1 MSKTLTTILL
11 LLGLGLAA
19 LVAFPGLFQSNRDI
33 DTEAPD
39 ARTVEVKQ
47 DRGKTVY
54 WVLPGKRELGEI
66 EWGTPQHPK
75 ALVAPVVQQAKQLPA
90 PLNESVP
97 QLLSELPILGGL
109 PLEARATDE
118 AGSAFTTTK
127 TPTAVS
133 DKGRIVEGS
142 FRAVYRDRA
151 PWDRP
156 SQWAEAPDGVDVSA
170 SFTDPQGNE
179 YRLVVERLW
188 QPPIP
193 DWQTG
198 GGVVTD
204 TWIHGNTGTESPL
217 FPRVF
222 TYGAF
227 WGVGDVIVNGNVVN
241 EDQWIHFMT
250 TQTVRNQ
257 DYELAVQSELP
268 LARENTIAGQV
279 HHTHVVVRPV
289 KVTDRGP
296 VFEPVHTKFTLPNGK
311 NQPFLHLMFEQ
322 DAIVHDD
329 FNR

>member
-1 MSKTLTTILL
+1 MSKTWITILL
-11 LLGLGLAA
+11 VLGLGLAA
-19 LVAFPGLFQSNRDI
+19 FVAFPGFFSSNPN
-33 DTEAPD
+33 TQTSSPD

-54 WVLPGKRELGEI
+54 WILPGKRELGEL

-75 ALVAPVVQQAKQLPA
+75 VLVEPVIQQAKQLPA

-97 QLLSELPILGGL
+97 QLLSDLPILGGL
-109 PLEARATDE
+109 PMKARATNE
-118 AGSAFTTTK
+118 AGTAFTTTK
-127 TPTAVS
+127 NPTAVG
-133 DKGRIVEGS
+133 DKGRIVQGS
-142 FRAVYRDRA
+142 FRAVYRDRVA
-151 PWDRP
+151 WDQP
-156 SQWAEAPDGVDVSA
+156 GQWLDAPDQVDVAA

-179 YRLVVERLW
+179 YRLNVERLW

-193 DWQTG
+193 DWQNG

-204 TWIHGNTGTESPL
+204 AWIHGNTGTESPL

-222 TYGAF
+222 TYGTF
-227 WGVGDVIVNGNVVN
+227 WGVGEVIVNGNVVN
-241 EDQWIHFMT
+241 ENQWIHFMT

-268 LARENTIAGQV
+268 LAPKNTIAGQV

-289 KVTDRGP
+289 EITARGP

-311 NQPFLHLMFEQ
+311 HQPFLHIMFEE
-322 DAIVHDD
+322 DTLVTDD
-329 FNR
+329 FKR